1 MTGYTRR
8 PFTYSRPF
16 LSIKQTAMSESTP
29 EVKTEEVSPEQ
40 VKIEETIVDT
50 VVNAVP
56 IPDAMKTE
64 VEKIVKDVV
73 KAAIKEL
80 LDELKKSPLGT
91 LDKDGDGVISV
102 SEVKEVVA
110 VHAQKLGCGPSCTIS

>member
-1 MTGYTRR
+1 
-8 PFTYSRPF
+8 
-16 LSIKQTAMSESTP
+16 MSDSTP

-40 VKIEETIVDT
+40 VKFEETIIET
-50 VVNAVP
+50 VVHAVP
-56 IPDAMKTE
+56 IPDEMKTE

-80 LDELKKSPLGT
+80 LDELKKSPLGS

-110 VHAQKLGCGPSCTIS
+110 VHVQKLGCGPSCTIS

>member
-1 MTGYTRR
+1 
-8 PFTYSRPF
+8 
-16 LSIKQTAMSESTP
+16 MSESTP
-29 EVKTEEVSPEQ
+29 EVKIEE
-40 VKIEETIVDT
+40 VKIEETIVST
-50 VVNAVP
+50 ISNAVP

-80 LDELKKSPLGT
+80 LDELKKSPLGS

-102 SEVKEVVA
+102 NEVKEVVA

>member
-1 MTGYTRR
+1 M
-8 PFTYSRPF
+8 SD
-16 LSIKQTAMSESTP
+16 SIP

-40 VKIEETIVDT
+40 VKIENTIVETINNV
-50 VVNAVP
+50 VP

-73 KAAIKEL
+73 KAAVKEL
-80 LDELKKSPLGT
+80 LEELKKSPLGT

-102 SEVKEVVA
+102 AEVKEVVA

>member
-1 MTGYTRR
+1 M
-8 PFTYSRPF
+8 SD
-16 LSIKQTAMSESTP
+16 SIP
-29 EVKTEEVSPEQ
+29 EVKTEEVSVEQ
-40 VKIEETIVDT
+40 VKIEETIVNT
-50 VVNAVP
+50 ITNAVP

-80 LDELKKSPLGT
+80 LDELKKSPLGS

-102 SEVKEVVA
+102 NEVKEVVA
-110 VHAQKLGCGPSCTIS
+110 VHAQKLGCGRSSTIS

>member
-1 MTGYTRR
+1 
-8 PFTYSRPF
+8 
-16 LSIKQTAMSESTP
+16 MSESTP

-40 VKIEETIVDT
+40 VKITETIVET
-50 VVNAVP
+50 INNAVP

-80 LDELKKSPLGT
+80 LDELKKSPLMGT

>member
-1 MTGYTRR
+1 
-8 PFTYSRPF
+8 
-16 LSIKQTAMSESTP
+16 MSESTP

-40 VKIEETIVDT
+40 VKITETIVET
-50 VVNAVP
+50 INNAVP

-73 KAAIKEL
+73 KSAIKEL
-80 LDELKKSPLGT
+80 LDELKKSPLMGT

>member
-1 MTGYTRR
+1 M
-8 PFTYSRPF
+8 SD
-16 LSIKQTAMSESTP
+16 SIP
-29 EVKTEEVSPEQ
+29 EVKIEEVSAEQ

-50 VVNAVP
+50 INNAVP
-56 IPDAMKTE
+56 IPDAMKGE

-80 LDELKKSPLGT
+80 LDELKKSPLAS

-110 VHAQKLGCGPSCTIS
+110 VHAQKLGCGPACTIS

>member
-1 MTGYTRR
+1 
-8 PFTYSRPF
+8 
-16 LSIKQTAMSESTP
+16 MSDSTP

-40 VKIEETIVDT
+40 VKFEETIIET
-50 VVNAVP
+50 VVHAVP
-56 IPDAMKTE
+56 IPDEMKTE

-80 LDELKKSPLGT
+80 LDELKKSPLGS

>member
-1 MTGYTRR
+1 
-8 PFTYSRPF
+8 
-16 LSIKQTAMSESTP
+16 MSDSTP

-40 VKIEETIVDT
+40 VKITETIIET
-50 VVNAVP
+50 VNNVVP

-102 SEVKEVVA
+102 NEVKEVAMVQ
-110 VHAQKLGCGPSCTIS
+110 AQKLGCGPSCTIS